1 MHGVS
6 SSAATTVAVVAMAET
21 TDREALLSLLEPF
34 KGKQVGKLP
43 RVTCGDCSDKR
54 KRCEKHLRERCK
66 TCNAYVSVKHV
77 HLDYVGHAEVTRRL
91 LEVDPAWQW
100 EPLAVE
106 ESGLPLIDH
115 DDRGNPVGLWIR
127 LTVLGVTRLGYG
139 SVPPG
144 QGDAVKVLIGD
155 ALRNAALRFGVALDM
170 WAKNDRSDP
179 ATENA
184 VASGGTASRDRRVAP
199 AVQQTD
205 MAWFADAEARIGRA
219 MNLDDLSLLADEVRE
234 KKMAGQCE
242 AGHEAHLW
250 AIGKQ
255 REDLLA
261 SIPRNKDGS
270 ISRSRA
276 TDEQLAALGVMTK
289 DEKAEHARMERE
301 TKANPKKAD
310 RATEQDPADPWVKPV
325 PPDYVCQTCQATG
338 EHFEDECPQESMP
351 RTGGDA

>member
-1 MHGVS
+1 MTT
-6 SSAATTVAVVAMAET
+6 SAD
-21 TDREALLSLLEPF
+21 DRGPLLALMEPF

-54 KRCEKHLRERCK
+54 KRCDKHTKERCK
-66 TCNAYVSVKHV
+66 TCNAYTSPQHI
-77 HLDYVGHAEVTRRL
+77 HLDYVGHAEVTRRF
-91 LEVDPAWQW
+91 LEVDPTWQW
-100 EPLAVE
+100 EPVATDDN
-106 ESGLPLIDH
+106 GLPMLDH

-144 QGDAVKVLIGD
+144 QADAVKVLIGD

-170 WAKNDRSDP
+170 WVKNDRSDP
-179 ATENA
+179 AAENA

-199 AVQQTD
+199 AVQKTD
-205 MAWFADAEARIGRA
+205 MAWLADVEARIHRA
-219 MNLDDLSLLADEVRE
+219 MNMDDLAALADEIRE
-234 KKMAGQCE
+234 RKLAGGLE
-242 AGHEAHLW
+242 VAHEQHLF
-250 AIGKQ
+250 AVGKQ

-261 SIPRNKDGS
+261 SVPRNKDGS

-289 DEKAEHARMERE
+289 EEKAEHGRMERD

-310 RATEQDPADPWVKPV
+310 RATAADPADPWTRTDV
-325 PPDYVCQTCQATG
+325 PADYLCETCQTRGA
-338 EHFEDECPQESMP
+338 HFEDECPKAPVP
-351 RTGGDA
+351 RTGDA

>member
-1 MHGVS
+1 M
-6 SSAATTVAVVAMAET
+6 TET
-21 TDREALLSLLEPF
+21 GDREALLTLLDPF

-54 KRCEKHLRERCK
+54 RNCEKHRKVRCD
-66 TCNAYVSVKHV
+66 TCKAYVSEKHI

-100 EPLAVE
+100 EPVAVDE
-106 ESGLPLIDH
+106 NGLPLLDH
-115 DDRGNPVGLWIR
+115 DDRDNPVGMWIK

-144 QGDAVKVLIGD
+144 QPDAVKVLIGD

-179 ATENA
+179 AAENA

-199 AVQQTD
+199 AVQKTD
-205 MAWFADAEARIGRA
+205 MTWLADAESRIHRA
-219 MNLDDLSLLADEVRE
+219 MNMDDLAALADEVRE
-234 KKMAGQCE
+234 RKLAGQLE
-242 AGHEAHLW
+242 VAHEAHLF
-250 AIGKQ
+250 AVGKQ

-289 DEKAEHARMERE
+289 EEKAEHARMERE
-301 TKANPKKAD
+301 TKANPKLAD
-310 RATEQDPADPWVKPV
+310 RATAADGGDQWATNDVPAD
-325 PPDYVCQTCQATG
+325 YLCETCQTRG
-338 EHFEDECPQESMP
+338 EHFEDECPKAPAPRLPEGGGES
-351 RTGGDA
+351 

>member
-1 MHGVS
+1 M
-6 SSAATTVAVVAMAET
+6 
-21 TDREALLSLLEPF
+21 TDTRESLLSLLEPF
-34 KGKQVGKLP
+34 KGKAVGKLP

-54 KRCEKHLRERCK
+54 RRCEKHRKVRCE
-66 TCNAYVSVKHV
+66 TCKAYVSERHI

-91 LEVDPAWQW
+91 LEVDPAWNW
-100 EPLAVE
+100 EPVAMDE
-106 ESGLPLIDH
+106 NGLPLLDH

-144 QGDAVKVLIGD
+144 QPDAVKVLIGD

-184 VASGGTASRDRRVAP
+184 VASGGTASRDRRTAP
-199 AVQQTD
+199 AVQKTD
-205 MAWFADAEARIGRA
+205 MAWFADAEARIGQA

-242 AGHEAHLW
+242 ATHEAHLW

-261 SIPRNKDGS
+261 SVPRNKDGS
-270 ISRSRA
+270 VSRSRA
-276 TDEQLAALGVMTK
+276 TDEQLAALGLMTK
-289 DEKAEHARMERE
+289 EEKAEHGRLEKE
-301 TKANPKKAD
+301 TKANPKPAE
-310 RATEQDPADPWVKPV
+310 RASGPDPADPWAKPV
-325 PPDYVCQTCQATG
+325 PPDYLCETCQTRGQ
-338 EHFEDECPQESMP
+338 HFEDECPKSAAP
-351 RTGGDA
+351 RTGGES